1 MIDFKLLSPLYQ
13 LTGYK
18 ASLVALSMLLQEVG
32 EEEQLQYHKDN
43 EEFYQ
48 YYRPES
54 PSECHRTKTIII
66 KVIHLVKKVFLLHR
80 RSKIGDKYTAF
91 LPILQIKMYKTAKM
105 VEKLVN
111 IIKLN
116 KVKTPEEAIF
126 FVISLKR
133 STFAAFLERN
143 DMSKKVIIPIIVVML
158 ALVGGLVWLFL
169 SLEEQKQV
177 NRDMQELAALDK
189 QEMENEYE
197 RFALQYS
204 EMKTQI
210 NNDSIIAQLTEEQM
224 KTQKLLEELRQVKA
238 SDAREIARLKKE
250 LATVRAVLRDYVMQI
265 DSLNRLNE
273 SLKEE
278 NSRVTQE
285 LEQRNAQV
293 AGLSSEKASLSEK
306 VAIAAQLDA
315 TNIQMQMLDKHGKMA
330 KKLKD
335 CKQLKVN
342 FSISKNVTASNGN
355 RTIYVRIQNPG
366 GNVLGGGGTF
376 PYENKNLEC
385 SMKKIIE
392 YTGEETPVATFWNV
406 TQMLQAGDYRVSIFA
421 DGNMIGSRTFSL
433 K

>member
-1 MIDFKLLSPLYQ
+1 MKKKILIPLI
-13 LTGYK
+13 
-18 ASLVALSMLLQEVG
+18 LV
-32 EEEQLQYHKDN
+32 
-43 EEFYQ
+43 
-48 YYRPES
+48 
-54 PSECHRTKTIII
+54 I
-66 KVIHLVKKVFLLHR
+66 
-80 RSKIGDKYTAF
+80 
-91 LPILQIKMYKTAKM
+91 
-105 VEKLVN
+105 
-111 IIKLN
+111 
-116 KVKTPEEAIF
+116 
-126 FVISLKR
+126 
-133 STFAAFLERN
+133 
-143 DMSKKVIIPIIVVML
+143 L
-158 ALVGGLVWLFL
+158 ALMGGLAYLFKN
-169 SLEEQKQV
+169 LEEQKQV
-177 NRDMQELAALDK
+177 NRDMQELAELDK

-210 NNDSIIAQLTEEQM
+210 NNDSIVEQLTQEQM
-224 KTQKLLEELRQVKA
+224 KTQKLLEELKKVKA
-238 SDAREIARLKKE
+238 DDAREITRLKKE
-250 LATVRAVLRDYVMQI
+250 LATVREVLRSYIIQV

-273 SLKEE
+273 SLKQE
-278 NSRVTQE
+278 NSRVNAVLQE
-285 LEQRNAQV
+285 RNSQIE
-293 AGLSSEKASLSEK
+293 GLSNEKASLSEK

-315 TNIQMQMLDKHGKMA
+315 TNISLSLLNKRDKPT

-335 CKQLKVN
+335 TKKMQVN
-342 FSISKNVTASNGN
+342 FTITKNVTASNGN